1 MAPIVPIAQRL
12 IPTTPKDE
20 LLQAVT
26 LENVR
31 QGVQTLQ
38 QNALLADVIAA
49 GKLKIVG
56 GEYRARSGKVLIV

>member
-1 MAPIVPIAQRL
+1 
-12 IPTTPKDE
+12 
-20 LLQAVT
+20 VT

-38 QNALLADVIAA
+38 ENALLADVIAA

-56 GEYRARSGKVLIV
+56 GEYRARSGKVLTV